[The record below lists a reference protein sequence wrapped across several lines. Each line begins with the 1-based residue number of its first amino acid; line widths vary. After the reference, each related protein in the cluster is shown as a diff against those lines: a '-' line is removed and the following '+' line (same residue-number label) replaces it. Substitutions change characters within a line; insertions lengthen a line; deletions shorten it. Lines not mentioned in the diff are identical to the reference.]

1 MKFLLKLLSL
11 LAPSLCIFPVY
22 AEPVPTARLA
32 IIIDDLGNSLT
43 QGLDAIALPGNI
55 TFAVMPHRKYSNKL
69 AQRAGRLG
77 KEVLLHAPMSTV
89 NHRRLGPGA
98 LHEKLNEKQLKDRLR
113 FAIHSIPFISGV
125 NNHMGSL
132 LTTQSHAMTWVM
144 EVLKEKELFFVDSR
158 TSARSQGYEIA
169 LTKGINSAKRDIFLD
184 HELDIDHIHQQ
195 FKKALNIAQKYGS
208 AIAIGHPHESTI
220 FYLNKV
226 LPQLKDSGISLHRV
240 SELLDV
246 AGGSKGQQAVNTSF
260 PRYANLDQLI
270 RRVSLAN
277 SRETQASRY

>member
-1 MKFLLKLLSL
+1 M
-11 LAPSLCIFPVY
+11 C
-22 AEPVPTARLA
+22 AEPTPTARLA

-77 KEVLLHAPMSTV
+77 KQVLLHAPMSTV
-89 NHRRLGPGA
+89 THRKLGPGA
-98 LHEKLNEKQLKDRLR
+98 LHENLNEKQLKDRLR

-144 EVLKEKELFFVDSR
+144 EVLKEKDLFFVDSR

-169 LTKGINSAKRDIFLD
+169 LRKGINSAKRDIFLD

-195 FKKALNIAQKYGS
+195 FKKALSIAQKYGS
-208 AIAIGHPHESTI
+208 AIAIGHPHDSTL

-226 LPQLKDSGISLHRV
+226 LPQLEGSEISLHSV
-240 SELLDV
+240 SELLDIGTKS
-246 AGGSKGQQAVNTSF
+246 ASQYATNTYS
-260 PRYANLDQLI
+260 PPHVKLDQL
-270 RRVSLAN
+270 VQQLSLP
-277 SRETQASRY
+277 SRH

>member
-1 MKFLLKLLSL
+1 MKYLLKLLSL
-11 LAPSLCIFPVY
+11 LAPSLFIFPVC
-22 AEPVPTARLA
+22 AEPTPTARLA

-77 KEVLLHAPMSTV
+77 KQVLLHAPMSTV
-89 NHRRLGPGA
+89 NHRKLGPGA
-98 LHEKLNEKQLKDRLR
+98 LHEGLNEKQLKDRLR

-158 TSARSQGYEIA
+158 TSAQSQGYEIA
-169 LTKGINSAKRDIFLD
+169 LRKGIDSAKRDIFLD

-195 FKKALNIAQKYGS
+195 FKKALTIAQKYGS
-208 AIAIGHPHESTI
+208 AIAIGHPHDSTL

-226 LPQLKDSGISLHRV
+226 LPQLEGSEISLHSV
-240 SELLDV
+240 SELLDIGTKS
-246 AGGSKGQQAVNTSF
+246 ASQFATNTYL
-260 PRYANLDQLI
+260 PPHVKLDQL
-270 RRVSLAN
+270 VQQLSLP
-277 SRETQASRY
+277 SQH

>member
-1 MKFLLKLLSL
+1 MKYLLKLLSL
-11 LAPSLCIFPVY
+11 LVPSFFIFPVC
-22 AEPVPTARLA
+22 AEPIPTARLA

-77 KEVLLHAPMSTV
+77 KQVLLHAPMSTV
-89 NHRRLGPGA
+89 NHRKLGPGA
-98 LHEKLNEKQLKDRLR
+98 LHESLNEKQLKDRLR

-132 LTTQSHAMTWVM
+132 LTTQSQSMTWVM

-158 TSARSQGYEIA
+158 TSAQSQGYEIA
-169 LTKGINSAKRDIFLD
+169 LRKGIDSAKRDVFLD
-184 HELDIDHIHQQ
+184 HKLDIDHIHQQ

-208 AIAIGHPHESTI
+208 AIAIGHPHDSTL
-220 FYLNKV
+220 FYLNQV
-226 LPQLKDSGISLHRV
+226 LPQLEGSEISLHSV

-246 AGGSKGQQAVNTSF
+246 GARNTNQ
-260 PRYANLDQLI
+260 YATNTYSPPHAKLDQLVQQL
-270 RRVSLAN
+270 RLP
-277 SRETQASRY
+277 SRH